1 MKPTRWNPFGTV
13 FSPLRQLRNEMHRLF
28 DRFSGDGARLLGLG
42 GYPALNLWE
51 DGEAVHV
58 EAELPGVEFNDLEVL
73 VNGGNELTV
82 KGQRKSTLPEK
93 SVWHRQERAVG
104 TFSRTVMLPY
114 AVDADKVEARLENG
128 VLHVTLARHESA
140 RPRKIAVKG
149 E

>member
-1 MKPTRWNPFGTV
+1 MKPTRWNPLGTV
-13 FSPLRQLRNEMHRLF
+13 FGPLRQLRNEMHRLF

-42 GYPALNLWE
+42 GYPALNLWQ
-51 DGEAVHV
+51 DGDAVHV

-82 KGQRKSTLPEK
+82 KGQRKSPLPEK
-93 SVWHRQERAVG
+93 GVWHRQERAVG
-104 TFSRTVMLPY
+104 TFSRTVTLPY